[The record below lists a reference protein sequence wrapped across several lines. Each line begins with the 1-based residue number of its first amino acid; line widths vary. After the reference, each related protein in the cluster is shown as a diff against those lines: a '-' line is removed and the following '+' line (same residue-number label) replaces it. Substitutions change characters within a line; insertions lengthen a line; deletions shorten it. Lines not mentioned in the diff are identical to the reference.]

1 MFEQPAFHQH
11 SDTRAVSGARQFVG
25 QHPPTQNHLLAALPL
40 VDYERLLPKLEPVVQ
55 PLGRIIHESG
65 DREKYL
71 YFPTAGIVC
80 RFYVMASG
88 ESAGIAVT
96 GREGVIG
103 VASFLGGEST
113 PSQAEV
119 LCAGYA
125 YRVRTALLKNEFER
139 DGPLPQLLLR
149 YTQML
154 FTQIGQLAA
163 CNRHHSLE
171 QRLGRL
177 LLSCL
182 DRVPLNSVTMTH
194 GRLADVLGVRRE
206 GVTQAA
212 GTLQKAGLIH
222 SSRGQIAVL
231 DRSRLEA
238 RACECYAVVRREHD
252 RLLADYQRVEDAARR
267 REITRVYKV
276 RRIPRSSDA
285 RQHPV
290 TCIATFDYAQG
301 N

>member
-1 MFEQPAFHQH
+1 M
-11 SDTRAVSGARQFVG
+11 
-25 QHPPTQNHLLAALPL
+25 QNHLLAALPL
-40 VDYERLLPKLEPVVQ
+40 VDYERLLPELEPVAL
-55 PLGRIIHESG
+55 PLERTIHESG
-65 DREKYL
+65 DRENFL

-80 RFYVMASG
+80 RFYLMASG
-88 ESAGIAVT
+88 ASGGIAVT

-125 YRVRTALLKNEFER
+125 YRVRAALLKSEFEH

-154 FTQIGQLAA
+154 FTQIGQVAA

-171 QRLGRL
+171 QRLCRL

-182 DRVPLNSVTMTH
+182 DRMPLNSLTMTH
-194 GRLADVLGVRRE
+194 VRLADVLGVRRE

-212 GTLQKAGLIH
+212 GTLQKAGLIQ
-222 SSRGQIAVL
+222 SSRGQVAVH

-238 RACECYAVVRREHD
+238 RVCECYAVVRREHD
-252 RLLADYQRVEDAARR
+252 RLLADYQRVEETSQG
-267 REITRVYKV
+267 REIERV
-276 RRIPRSSDA
+276 RRVPRSPNA
-285 RQHPV
+285 RERQHPAA
-290 TCIATFDYAQG
+290 CIAMGD
-301 N
+301 